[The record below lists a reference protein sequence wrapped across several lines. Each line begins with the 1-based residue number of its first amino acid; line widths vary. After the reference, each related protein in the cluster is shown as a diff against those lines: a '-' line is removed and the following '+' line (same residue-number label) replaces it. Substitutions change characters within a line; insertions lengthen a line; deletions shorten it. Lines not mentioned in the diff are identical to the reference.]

1 MNFMVM
7 ICPLLLLLLLP
18 LLCID
23 IFRIN
28 SLNYL
33 KSHKSLT
40 KPQANVYAESG
51 QTLTIR
57 LYDKDDAKDDE
68 NLGMYV

>member
-1 MNFMVM
+1 MVM
-7 ICPLLLLLLLP
+7 TCLPLLLLELFISAVMHRYFIHSKFIKLSKP
-18 LLCID
+18 
-23 IFRIN
+23 
-28 SLNYL
+28 
-33 KSHKSLT
+33 HKSLT